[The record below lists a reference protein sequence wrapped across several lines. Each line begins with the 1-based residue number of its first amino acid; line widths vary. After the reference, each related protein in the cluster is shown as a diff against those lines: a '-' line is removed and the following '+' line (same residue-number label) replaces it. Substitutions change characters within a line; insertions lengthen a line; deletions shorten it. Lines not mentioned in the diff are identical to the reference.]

1 MSEQGGRGAVVN
13 AVVNGVVTGIWY
25 SLPDAVSSRP
35 ARGWLKVAVLVGG
48 SLSIAYATRASQ
60 AADAHTDGITDGGDN
75 VDADGSVDDGGNP
88 SGTEADLGGVSA
100 LMATEPVI
108 DAEALGLGGGSPNRA
123 RQVGVAGVVVAALIV
138 AGTVAGERAI
148 HRWGERL
155 TARGV
160 RGAHTRI
167 GLVAG
172 VLTGVGTW
180 LSERSLRTTSAP
192 S

>member
-60 AADAHTDGITDGGDN
+60 AADADT
-75 VDADGSVDDGGNP
+75 DGSVDDGGNP

-100 LMATEPVI
+100 LIATEPVI

-123 RQVGVAGVVVAALIV
+123 RHMGVAGVVVAAMIV
-138 AGTVAGERAI
+138 VGTVAGERAI

-167 GLVAG
+167 GLGAG

-180 LSERSLRTTSAP
+180 LSERSLSTP
-192 S
+192 SRPS